1 MAEIKKL
8 IRSLVDYL

>member
-8 IRSLVDYL
+8 IRSMVDYI

>member
-8 IRSLVDYL
+8 IRSMVDYL